1 MGPTASAQSITRR
14 QSRLRPATLTV
25 PQASFTRPGLD
36 SPLATWR
43 PCASPPH
50 ETHACPR
57 FPSSHPP
64 SFLCLYVLPTPPHIT
79 ENGRDMLVTLK
90 ALVVVG
96 LAALLCALA
105 TATNGDDIHHAQQFT
120 PLVTKESRRT
130 LALTES
136 GMITAVDVH
145 DGYRNAHHLQFIT
158 MEPGSVF
165 LPVLLHADMVLY
177 VHTGR
182 GTVTFIGEGSE
193 EEIDV
198 VRGDVYRL
206 EQGTTFYVKSHPD
219 PARERLRIHAIFG
232 TEEVDRYSPLGL
244 SAGVYSNI
252 SDLVLGFDDNILQ
265 MAFGVSAE
273 TIRGIKSAPATSP
286 IVPFSPSNKMEE
298 PNWKEEIIETLFGVR
313 GTSDLVN
320 KKKNKKKKKS
330 ESKAF
335 NFFKAKPDVKNANGW
350 SIALTHKDLK
360 ALKGSHLAPFMVN
373 LTRGSMMGP
382 HWNPRASEIAIVIR
396 GKGMVQLVCPSDAS
410 GKKIKGAAAAA
421 AKCQRAKFKVE
432 EGSVFVV
439 PRFHPMSQ
447 ISFNDETLAFV
458 GFSSATKNNHPQFLA
473 GKRSVL
479 QVIDADVLAAAFNV
493 NSSVAEGLLAAQG
506 EAVVLPCTSC

>member
-1 MGPTASAQSITRR
+1 
-14 QSRLRPATLTV
+14 
-25 PQASFTRPGLD
+25 
-36 SPLATWR
+36 
-43 PCASPPH
+43 
-50 ETHACPR
+50 
-57 FPSSHPP
+57 
-64 SFLCLYVLPTPPHIT
+64 
-79 ENGRDMLVTLK
+79 MLVTLK
-90 ALVVVG
+90 AVVVVG
-96 LAALLCALA
+96 LAALLCAVA
-105 TATNGDDIHHAQQFT
+105 TATNGDDIRHAQQFT
-120 PLVTKESRRT
+120 PLVAKESRRT

-165 LPVLLHADMVLY
+165 LPVLLHADMVFY

-219 PARERLRIHAIFG
+219 PARERLRIHAMFG
-232 TEEVDRYSPLGL
+232 TVEGL

-286 IVPFSPSNKMEE
+286 IVPLFPSNKMEE
-298 PNWKEEIIETLFGVR
+298 PNWKEEIIEALFGVR
-313 GTSDLVN
+313 GASDLVN
-320 KKKNKKKKKS
+320 KKKNKKKKS

-350 SIALTHKDLK
+350 SIALTRKDLK

-410 GKKIKGAAAAA
+410 GKKIKGTAAA

-447 ISFNDETLAFV
+447 ISFNDETLVFV

-493 NSSVAEGLLAAQG
+493 DSSVAEGLLAAQG
-506 EAVVLPCTSC
+506 EAVVLPNHRGGCAVEESWSRRAMEAGGDDDKDV